1 MGCQGYFEHMFIYC
15 RSIFQILP
23 IRYATSGTKAVSRS
37 CSIETTDTNYYI
49 GDVTISKPEVEKM
62 SASYRNDKRNNTNSE
77 RRVLEGHTS
86 PCEECAAV
94 DWSLDISR
102 GEVTCNSCGLVVE
115 ENVPDPGAEWTKRDK
130 GEDRSRVGAPMTYT
144 LADRGLNTT
153 IDIKDL
159 NSGSASRL
167 GISSQSRREWRRRRI
182 IDERSKTRKSRER
195 NLVKANQFIR
205 DRSQLPKALQEEV
218 ARLYR
223 RLSDKGYVTGRSIAG
238 VAAACTYLVARE
250 ENMPRQIPDV
260 AEQFS
265 IEEKELSRL
274 IRQVSRMLNMHS
286 ISSPDQY
293 FEPFMSQ
300 LDLPPSMRT
309 QVQHLW
315 SLIKPHEDV
324 WQGKKPMGV
333 AAALIYKTANE
344 SGTPRTQSD
353 ICSIANVSEV
363 TLRGLLRLIEGL
375 LTQLSK
381 GSQQ

>member
-1 MGCQGYFEHMFIYC
+1 MSTRFETEDG
-15 RSIFQILP
+15 RSDNE
-23 IRYATSGTKAVSRS
+23 TNVS
-37 CSIETTDTNYYI
+37 
-49 GDVTISKPEVEKM
+49 
-62 SASYRNDKRNNTNSE
+62 SE
-77 RRVLEGHTS
+77 RRVLEGHTR

-94 DWSLDISR
+94 DWSMDMTR

-115 ENVPDPGAEWTKRDK
+115 ENVPDPGAEWTQRDR
-130 GEDRSRVGAPMTYT
+130 GDDRSRVGAPMTYT

-153 IDIKDL
+153 IDVRDL
-159 NSGSASRL
+159 NTGAASRH

-205 DRSQLPKALQEEV
+205 DRSQLPVAMQEEV

-250 ENMPRQIPDV
+250 ENVPRQIPDI

-274 IRQVSRMLNMHS
+274 IRQVSRRLNLHK

-293 FEPFMSQ
+293 FDKFISDLQ
-300 LDLPPSMRT
+300 LPPHIHI
-309 QVQHLW
+309 QVGHLW
-315 SLIKPHEDV
+315 NAIQPHEDI

-333 AAALIYKTANE
+333 AAALIYKASSETG
-344 SGTPRTQSD
+344 SPRTQSEV
-353 ICSIANVSEV
+353 CGVANVSEV
-363 TLRGLLRLIEGL
+363 TLRGLLRLIDGL
-375 LTQLSK
+375 LSQLGYVSE
-381 GSQQ
+381 Q

>member
-1 MGCQGYFEHMFIYC
+1 MGCEGYFEHMFIYC
-15 RSIFQILP
+15 RSIFHISSTWH
-23 IRYATSGTKAVSRS
+23 ATSETKAVSRG

-49 GDVTISKPEVEKM
+49 GDVVITKPEVEKM

-153 IDIKDL
+153 IDIRDL

-344 SGTPRTQSD
+344 SGSPRTQSD

-381 GSQQ
+381 GSQH